1 MQNTSSHCSTLLQGQ
16 KIYTLLFPIDP
27 CIKLW
32 GHDVI
37 MIDST
42 LGEEYLYSNCFVK
55 FGQKF
60 KLSYLCHFWSDY
72 LSQCT
77 YWISNTNFSGSDQFT
92 SAEQLS
98 VTNMVPLPFP
108 LFLPLS
114 IHIYSWNHAMLAICH
129 SLPLSLQQ
137 TRPVQREGEREGG
150 GWGVGREVTPGRE
163 MEGSGEQVRL
173 STNKAACRW
182 RPSL

>member
-114 IHIYSWNHAMLAICH
+114 IHIYSWNHAPTGQAMLTICH

-137 TRPVQREGEREGG
+137 TWPVQREGERGWERGDSGERDGG
-150 GWGVGREVTPGRE
+150 EWET
-163 MEGSGEQVRL
+163 SGEQGRL
-173 STNKAACRW
+173 STERLMKNK
-182 RPSL
+182 